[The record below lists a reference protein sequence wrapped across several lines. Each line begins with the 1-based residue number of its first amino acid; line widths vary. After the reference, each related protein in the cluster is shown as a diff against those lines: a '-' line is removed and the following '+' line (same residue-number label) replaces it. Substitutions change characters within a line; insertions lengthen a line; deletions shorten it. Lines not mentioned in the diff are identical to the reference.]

1 LVRHSYI
8 VYTFTDT
15 RAHSVTFPKPNF
27 MKIVC
32 HISFAALFL
41 VAEISHAG
49 GREQM
54 AKFSKNISGLNANFT
69 QTVYNQAGKV
79 SENSTGF
86 LKLKAPRQFR
96 WQTLKPYPQ
105 TIVAD
110 GNHLWI
116 YDPDL
121 EQVTV
126 RKQSL
131 EEQTSPLTV
140 LIDPTELERQFKVT
154 EVAKSN
160 GIEWLLLMPKKTDDA
175 PFEKAMLGFN
185 AQGLVKMELFDA
197 LGQRTLISF
206 SQWQRNPKFSKAD
219 FSFTPPKGTDV
230 VGDVSPGATIT
241 PIRD

>member
-1 LVRHSYI
+1 
-8 VYTFTDT
+8 
-15 RAHSVTFPKPNF
+15 
-27 MKIVC
+27 MKTLRCIF
-32 HISFAALFL
+32 FAALFL
-41 VAEISHAG
+41 VVGIAHAG
-49 GREQM
+49 AREQM
-54 AKFSKNISGLNANFT
+54 TKFSKNISGLNANFT
-69 QTVYNQAGKV
+69 QTVYNPAGKV
-79 SENSTGF
+79 SEKSTGF

-96 WQTLKPYPQ
+96 WQILKPYPQ

-110 GNHLWI
+110 GDHLWI

-140 LIDPTELERQFKVT
+140 LIDPTELERQYKVS
-154 EVAKSN
+154 EVAKLD
-160 GIEWLLLMPKKTDDA
+160 GIEWLQLLPKKTDDA
-175 PFEKAMLGFN
+175 AFEKALLGFN
-185 AQGLVKMELFDA
+185 AQGLARIELFDG

-206 SQWQRNPKFSKAD
+206 AQWQRNPKFSKTD

-241 PIRD
+241 PIKN

>member
-1 LVRHSYI
+1 M
-8 VYTFTDT
+8 
-15 RAHSVTFPKPNF
+15 KPLSRVLF
-27 MKIVC
+27 V
-32 HISFAALFL
+32 ALFL
-41 VAEISHAG
+41 VSSMVHAG
-49 GREQM
+49 AREQM
-54 AKFSKNISGLNANFT
+54 TKFSKNMTGMSTDFT
-69 QTVYNQAGKV
+69 QIVYNPAGKV
-79 SENSTGF
+79 SEKSTGF
-86 LKLKAPRQFR
+86 LKLRAPRQFR

-110 GNHLWI
+110 GDHLWI

-140 LIDPTELERQFKVT
+140 LIDPTELERQFKVS

-160 GIEWLLLMPKKTDDA
+160 GMEWLLLKPKKMDDA
-175 PFEKAMLGFN
+175 AFEKAMLGFN
-185 AQGLVKMELFDA
+185 AQGLARMELFDA

-206 SQWQRNPKFSKAD
+206 TKWQRNPKFSKTD
-219 FSFTPPKGTDV
+219 FSFTPPKGADV
-230 VGDVSPGATIT
+230 VGDVSPGATVT